1 MKISIGSDHG
11 GFSLKEEI
19 IKELQKQNVEV
30 VDKGTY
36 DTTSVDYP
44 VYAEKV
50 CRDIQKKVSDFGVL
64 ICTTGIGMCISANK
78 FKGIR
83 AALVSNKD
91 SAIMTRRH
99 NNSNVICLGARYTSL
114 NDAVDWIMTFV
125 NEKFEGGRHLRRV
138 ELIGKQ
144 EEEK

>member
-19 IKELQKQNVEV
+19 VKELKEKNVEV
-30 VDKGTY
+30 IDQGTY

-44 VYAEKV
+44 IYAEKV
-50 CRDIQKKVSDFGVL
+50 CHDVQKGVSNFGVL

-83 AALVSNKD
+83 AALISNKD
-91 SAIMTRRH
+91 SAIMTRKH
-99 NNSNVICLGARYTSL
+99 NNSNVICLGAKYT
-114 NDAVDWIMTFV
+114 NTTEAVDWILAFI
-125 NEKFEGGRHLRRV
+125 NEQFEGGRHLHRV

-144 EEEK
+144 EEIK